1 MYCRFRAQQPGF
13 VAAGLRGARHLHWHG
28 AAMALYEIADDVLGL
43 SLKSEQL
50 GFAHMAARALVMY
63 VLLLIIVRAGK
74 KRFLGR
80 ATAFDVILVIM
91 IGSIAARALT
101 GGAPFFP
108 ATLGIVVLVAFH
120 WMISWLARGSPAFS
134 GIIKGHSTVLV
145 KDGKVLGEAL
155 AQAHMSKDDLDED
168 LREQSVSAPS
178 QVAEARL
185 ERSGRLSV
193 IKK

>member
-1 MYCRFRAQQPGF
+1 MYRA
-13 VAAGLRGARHLHWHG
+13 LDTL
-28 AAMALYEIADDVLGL
+28 LGL

-50 GFAHMAARALVMY
+50 GYGHMAARALLMY
-63 VLLLIIVRAGK
+63 VLMVIIVRLGK

-108 ATLGIVVLVAFH
+108 ATFGIVVLVALH
-120 WMISWLARGSPAFS
+120 WLISLAARGSPVFS
-134 GIIKGHSTVLV
+134 GLVKGHSTILI
-145 KDGKVLGEAL
+145 KDGKLEKKAL
-155 AQAHMSKDDLDED
+155 SDAHMSDDDLDED
-168 LREQSVSAPS
+168 LREQSVANPS
-178 QVAEARL
+178 EVAEARL

-193 IKK
+193 VKK

>member
-1 MYCRFRAQQPGF
+1 
-13 VAAGLRGARHLHWHG
+13 
-28 AAMALYEIADDVLGL
+28 VLGL

-50 GFAHMAARALVMY
+50 GFGQMAARALLMY
-63 VLLLIIVRAGK
+63 VLLLIIVRLGK

-101 GGAPFFP
+101 GGAPYFP
-108 ATLGIVVLVAFH
+108 ATLGIVVLVALH
-120 WMISWLARGSPAFS
+120 WLISLLARGSPIIS
-134 GIIKGHSTVLV
+134 GLVKGHSTVLV
-145 KDGKVLGEAL
+145 KNGKVLANAL
-155 AQAHMSKDDLDED
+155 ADAHISKDDLDED
-168 LREQSVSAPS
+168 LREKSVTQLSE
-178 QVAEARL
+178 VAEARL

>member
-1 MYCRFRAQQPGF
+1 MT
-13 VAAGLRGARHLHWHG
+13 
-28 AAMALYEIADDVLGL
+28 ALYELADHLLGL

-50 GFAHMAARALVMY
+50 GFGQMASRALVMY
-63 VLLLIIVRAGK
+63 VLLLVIVRLGK

-91 IGSIAARALT
+91 IGSVAARALT

-108 ATLGIVVLVAFH
+108 AALGIAVLVAIH
-120 WMISWLARGSPAFS
+120 WVISLVARGSPTFS
-134 GIIKGHSTVLV
+134 GLVKGHSTVLV
-145 KDGKVLGEAL
+145 KNGNVLRKAL
-155 AQAHMSKDDLDED
+155 ADAHMSQDDLDED
-168 LREQSVSAPS
+168 LRAKSIAEPS
-178 QVAEARL
+178 QVREARL

>member
-1 MYCRFRAQQPGF
+1 MN
-13 VAAGLRGARHLHWHG
+13 
-28 AAMALYEIADDVLGL
+28 ALYDWADAILGL

-50 GFAHMAARALVMY
+50 NFGHMAARALLMY
-63 VLLLIIVRAGK
+63 VLLLVIVRAGK

-91 IGSIAARALT
+91 VGSIAARALT

-108 ATLGIVVLVAFH
+108 ATVAVAVLVGIH
-120 WMISWLARGSPAFS
+120 WVISLVARGSPAVS
-134 GIIKGHSTVLV
+134 GLVKGHSTVLV
-145 KDGKVLGEAL
+145 KDGKVQSRAL
-155 AQAHMSKDDLDED
+155 AQAHVSKDDLDED
-168 LREQSVSAPS
+168 LREKSVASPS
-178 QVAEARL
+178 DVKEARL

>member
-1 MYCRFRAQQPGF
+1 MYE
-13 VAAGLRGARHLHWHG
+13 
-28 AAMALYEIADDVLGL
+28 ALNAVLGL

-50 GFAHMAARALVMY
+50 GFGHMAARAMLMY
-63 VLLLIIVRAGK
+63 VLMVIMVRAGK

-108 ATLGIVVLVAFH
+108 ATLGIVILVAIH
-120 WMISWLARGSPAFS
+120 WVISLAARISPYF
-134 GIIKGHSTVLV
+134 GGLVKGHSTVLV
-145 KDGKVLGEAL
+145 KDGKPNTKAL
-155 AQAHMSKDDLDED
+155 SAAHMSKDDLEED
-168 LREQSVSAPS
+168 LRENSIAKLSE
-178 QVAEARL
+178 VAEARL